1 MNQKRHLLS
10 RDGDSA
16 GLTLVVTLPTER
28 RATPRQSLIACSVC
42 LRVLRGSD
50 WVAAETAIRELRSFE
65 FHEAPLLESALC
77 DFCKASINSRRRRAE
92 DSRRA
97 VTA

>member
-1 MNQKRHLLS
+1 
-10 RDGDSA
+10 
-16 GLTLVVTLPTER
+16 
-28 RATPRQSLIACSVC
+28 
-42 LRVLRGSD
+42 VLRGSD